1 MTVMIWN
8 NNSNLIVTALDLN
21 VHLQSKN
28 EITTKLERHDE
39 FLRDECAVTVSME
52 GFLEF
57 TNHTLQYGFE
67 LLNVSLI
74 LFADFA
80 DKYSRLVVDNII
92 SDIGQ
97 KIEDNYMLSHE
108 YMYLVQSDL
117 FGEESESLEVERF
130 LDKMALKQQKEL
142 SKLAN
147 LEKELKHFFVVYFI
161 YF

>member
-1 MTVMIWN
+1 MCCYSFN
-8 NNSNLIVTALDLN
+8 G
-21 VHLQSKN
+21 
-28 EITTKLERHDE
+28 
-39 FLRDECAVTVSME
+39 

-80 DKYSRLVVDNII
+80 DKYSRLVVDYII

-108 YMYLVQSDL
+108 YMYLVQSEL

-130 LDKMALKQQKEL
+130 LDEMALKQQNEL
-142 SKLAN
+142 SKIAN
-147 LEKELKHFFVVYFI
+147 LEIELKHFFVVYFI